1 MKPRGR
7 SLQGGIGRSAIL
19 AAVLAGVALGA
30 LAAEKRSPQRKRE
43 APPPAPLTEAQLEAA
58 GNVFTGEASCEFGQ
72 KVVLTAVP
80 GRPGHFTLQHRR
92 ATYQF
97 VPEPTTTGAI
107 RLEDHRL
114 GYTWLQIPAKSMLL
128 NTRLGHRVLDE
139 CRMAQQP
146 AS

>member
-1 MKPRGR
+1 MKPRER
-7 SLQGGIGRSAIL
+7 LLLGGLGRSAIV

-30 LAAEKRSPQRKRE
+30 LAADKRGPLRRKE

-107 RLEDHRL
+107 RLEDRRL